1 MAEQQPGGIQI
12 PWKYYT
18 NLFLSISAYDRWK
31 QDDIFDL
38 VESAFHQ
45 FVEPHSSRPGFVTRL
60 IWSALRKEGGLRPS
74 ISGVG
79 HLAKLRKRS
88 NVAQLFVSIESE
100 NERTAFIRNMPAS
113 VEAIVITPNE
123 NSPQFHYSVSLQPH
137 TLSEDVVPVDIQH
150 GLVEHAKRAFARL
163 LGVVGYITVDVVS
176 GCFSWSPYE
185 RWLGAPDGPAYD
197 FHTKERLFYRRTRGY
212 YWGNFLN
219 SSHVDI
225 LGGEQALSKSPVALI
240 ERLENGWYLQLTD
253 DINDI
258 DLGRLH
264 ELRDFLA
271 PVLPVAHPRYAK
283 RLPDFEKTL
292 PPFVL

>member
-1 MAEQQPGGIQI
+1 MAEQQPGGIPI

-60 IWSALRKEGGLRPS
+60 IWSTLRTEGGLRHS

-88 NVAQLFVSIESE
+88 NVAQLFVSVESE

-137 TLSEDVVPVDIQH
+137 TLSEDVVPVDIQR

-163 LGVVGYITVDVVS
+163 SGVVGYITVDVVS

-219 SSHVDI
+219 PSHIDI
-225 LGGEQALSKSPVALI
+225 LGGEQALSRAPVVLI
-240 ERLENGWYLQLTD
+240 ERMHSGWYLQLTN

-258 DLGRLH
+258 DRGRLH
-264 ELRDFLA
+264 ELRDFLT
-271 PVLPVAHPRYAK
+271 PVLPVAYRDFK
-283 RLPDFEKTL
+283 RPPDFEKTL

>member
-1 MAEQQPGGIQI
+1 MAEQQSGGIPI

-18 NLFLSISAYDRWK
+18 NLFLSISAYDRSK

-38 VESAFHQ
+38 VEGAFDQ

-60 IWSALRKEGGLRPS
+60 IWSALRKEGGLRHS

-88 NVAQLFVSIESE
+88 NVALVSVSVESD
-100 NERTAFIRNMPAS
+100 NERTALIRNMPAGIN
-113 VEAIVITPNE
+113 AIVIPPDE
-123 NSPQFHYSVSLQPH
+123 NVPDFDYGVSLQPH
-137 TLSEDVVPVDIQH
+137 TLYGDVVPIDIQH
-150 GLVEHAKRAFARL
+150 GIVEHAKRAFERL
-163 LGVVGYITVDVVS
+163 SGVVGYITVDVVS
-176 GCFSWSPYE
+176 GSFGWSPYE
-185 RWLGAPDGPAYD
+185 RWLGAPDGIAYD

-219 SSHVDI
+219 PSHVDI
-225 LGGEQALSKSPVALI
+225 LGGEQALSRAPVALI
-240 ERLENGWYLQLTD
+240 ERLENGWYLQLTN

-258 DLGRLH
+258 DRGPLH

-271 PVLPVAHPRYAK
+271 PVLPVAHPRYTK
-283 RLPDFEKTL
+283 RPPDFEKTL